1 MNLDDLN
8 NEMPEGDLHC
18 GFIGLIGRP
27 NVGKSTL
34 MNRILGQK
42 VSITSKKP
50 QTTRHRILGIK
61 TSDKSQLIFV
71 DTPGIHKNAKK
82 QINKYMNKTAAG
94 VLADVDVIVF
104 LVEAGKWHDEDQMV
118 LEKIQNIGA
127 PIILVVNKV
136 DLFKEKD
143 DLLPY
148 LEKLHSKFDFK
159 EIIPV
164 SAERGIN
171 VPEFEELV
179 TSMLPKSYAF
189 YPEDQ
194 ITDKTDRFYSAEIV
208 REKLMRTLGQEL
220 PYSLTVEIERF
231 KHEDD
236 KLVINAIIWVE
247 RDSQKAIIIGKGGQN
262 LKKIG
267 MSSRKDLEKAFGEKV
282 RIELWVKVKSG
293 WSDDA
298 RALSSLGYK
307 EFE

>member
-8 NEMPEGDLHC
+8 NEMPQGDLHC

-61 TSDKSQLIFV
+61 TTEKSQLIFV

-82 QINKYMNKTAAG
+82 QINKYMNKTASG

-104 LVEAGKWHDEDQMV
+104 LVEAGRWHDEDQMV
-118 LEKIQNIGA
+118 LEKIQNVGA

-136 DLFKEKD
+136 DLYKEKD
-143 DLLPY
+143 ELLPY
-148 LEKLHSKFDFK
+148 LEKINSKFDFK
-159 EIIPV
+159 DIIPV

-171 VPEFEELV
+171 VEEFEGLV
-179 TSMLPKSYAF
+179 TSMLPKSCAF

-194 ITDKTDRFYSAEIV
+194 ITDKSDRFYSAEIV

-231 KHEDD
+231 KREDE
-236 KLVINAIIWVE
+236 KLVINAVIWVE

-293 WSDDA
+293 WSDNQ
-298 RALSSLGYK
+298 RALQSLGYRDN
-307 EFE
+307 E